1 MAEDAVLL
9 KQVAKRITPPTVQK
23 IKKEEERKTYRRAIS
38 FKNVSHMTELLL
50 SLICYN
56 RHTGD
61 MKRIEFLVFS

>member
-23 IKKEEERKTYRRAIS
+23 IKKEERKTYRRAIS
-38 FKNVSHMTELLL
+38 FKNVSHMTELLQ

>member
-23 IKKEEERKTYRRAIS
+23 NKKRRKTYRRAIS

>member
-23 IKKEEERKTYRRAIS
+23 IKKEERKTYRRAIS

-61 MKRIEFLVFS
+61 MKRIEFLFFS